1 MLTYLN
7 EFLKT
12 HGIRPKLLIV
22 DDQVMNIQVIREIF
36 KADYDVFFAMNGQQ
50 GIEQVRNLMPDLIL
64 LDVVMPDMDGYS
76 VCTLLKDDPATAN
89 IPIIFITGKQSQED
103 ELEGFQR
110 GGSDFITKPI
120 NPLLVQARVA
130 AHIAGKLQSDMLK
143 ALTSMDGLTGVA
155 NRSRFNEAYETT
167 WKNCIHQQVPLSL
180 VFADIDY
187 FQQFNNAQGHAKGD
201 ECLKQVAQILKQVCR
216 GPLDLVARYS
226 AEEFALIL
234 PNSLCIDAKRIVS
247 EAQTMLDTLAISHPN
262 SGVSKQVTLSIGI
275 ATITPDEKTKKEI
288 LLQSADLQ
296 LYLAKEMGKNQV
308 SVIDMDEQQA
318 S

>member
-89 IPIIFITGKQSQED
+89 IPIIFITGKQSQDD

-130 AHIAGKLQSDMLK
+130 AHLAGKLQADLLK

-155 NRSRFNEAYETT
+155 NRSRFNEAYEANWTS
-167 WKNCIHQQVPLSL
+167 CIRQQLPLSL
-180 VFADIDY
+180 VFVDID
-187 FQQFNNAQGHAKGD
+187 FFKQLNDAEGHSKGD
-201 ECLKQVAQILKQVCR
+201 ECLKQVAQIMKQVCR
-216 GPLDLVARYS
+216 RPMDLAARYA
-226 AEEFALIL
+226 AEEFALVL
-234 PNSLCIDAKRIVS
+234 PGTSLEGATLIAEEIQK
-247 EAQTMLDTLAISHPN
+247 TLATAAIPHPD
-262 SGVSKQVTLSIGI
+262 SKVSKQVTLSIGV
-275 ATITPDEKTKKEI
+275 ATVTPNEKAQKEI
-288 LLQSADLQ
+288 LIQSVDLQ
-296 LYLAKEMGKNQV
+296 LYLAKEMGKNQI
-308 SVIDMDEQQA
+308 SVIDLDEHQA
-318 S
+318 G